1 MSAALWQHVLDA
13 QLLEDGLVLQC
24 CIAPGELC
32 SSGHRS
38 LLHLNYLTR
47 LRLEELTSSA
57 QDLGQ
62 GRHRLLLH
70 NRLDGHLTIRPEPVQ
85 AILDSVLQT
94 SGWGDD
100 GQRSHAHGLH
110 LHQAA
115 GLPPG
120 RQQREVA
127 ASEESIALRAHPAC
141 VEELAG
147 ILLLDG
153 LGLGHEIGTTRT
165 DDNDLELGVLE
176 DLHQGLQEQVIA
188 LLGIQ
193 PSDEAH
199 QGALALRHVVLLA
212 IEVLQLSLGCICCR
226 CCERPTRHHGLGDE
240 VHVTWGHTLFDTV
253 QDSCAVAHLE
263 EGLQLHALL
272 GIHSDLFRVGR
283 GHGQGAIRVAEASSH
298 GVDARHLLVVLADAE
313 RHLEGDAV
321 NVPLGHAENLSQA
334 FFADE
339 AALKDRVVA
348 QEGGLG
354 VLPAAGGGLRSM
366 NEHGHE
372 GAVPVVAQH
381 HAVAAIR

>member
-100 GQRSHAHGLH
+100 GQRSQAHGLH
-110 LHQAA
+110 LHKSTW
-115 GLPPG
+115 LPPG
-120 RQQREVA
+120 REQCVVASGQQ
-127 ASEESIALRAHPAC
+127 SITLRSHPAC
-141 VEELAG
+141 IKQLVRV
-147 ILLLDG
+147 LLLNG
-153 LGLGHEIGTTRT
+153 FRLGHEISAASA
-165 DDNDLELGVLE
+165 NHHHLQFGVLQHFHE
-176 DLHQGLQEQVIA
+176 CLEEEVVA